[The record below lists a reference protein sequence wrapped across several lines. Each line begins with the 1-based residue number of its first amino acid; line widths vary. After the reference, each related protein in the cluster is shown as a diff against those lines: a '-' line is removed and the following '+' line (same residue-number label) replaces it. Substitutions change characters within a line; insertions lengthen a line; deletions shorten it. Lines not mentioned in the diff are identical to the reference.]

1 MKTILKS
8 KKFLSSVAAILFVLS
23 PASAGLDEATIL
35 QVVSLVAAYIVGQGI
50 ADNGKEAAR
59 VHVQS
64 KSKDQ

>member
-59 VHVQS
+59 VQS
-64 KSKDQ
+64 QAQTDQ